1 MNAKRANRQI
11 SNWKNTRNGVVE
23 QGRKRGQQGMTRAL
37 GRIDRLAITYSGRQ
51 FIEWQMTKIIAVVH
65 REQPVKWRSNESPGN
80 QQGSRSASP
89 GMQRQLVTK
98 KRKAFE
104 IERKG
109 GNLTNVVVE
118 VHKER
123 RNGAGKEEGSA
134 GNDQGRTRALGR
146 IDRLAITYRG
156 RQLNCREHPVKWRRN
171 ESPGNQQGSR
181 SG

>member
-1 MNAKRANRQI
+1 
-11 SNWKNTRNGVVE
+11 
-23 QGRKRGQQGMTRAL
+23 
-37 GRIDRLAITYSGRQ
+37 
-51 FIEWQMTKIIAVVH
+51 MTKI
-65 REQPVKWRSNESPGN
+65 
-80 QQGSRSASP
+80 
-89 GMQRQLVTK
+89 
-98 KRKAFE
+98 RKAFE
-104 IERKG
+104 IECKKG
-109 GNLTNVVVE
+109 KSTNLKLE

-123 RNGAGKEEGSA
+123 RSGAGKEEGSA